1 MAKKLSEVHNMLNKN
16 SSKTYCFVIKSFI
29 LLLLSIV
36 LVNIITARSTLEQ
49 TCVSRIFCK
58 TPVSTTASPLSEI
71 PIIFP
76 ELEYKELF
84 DIDLSNDAISTV
96 LDHIHKLEAA
106 IASDSYTEE
115 AVLTMQQELARLQDI
130 VVALETDIEHYTH
143 FEQEHYY
150 AAKTWEYFKQQGYN
164 DAVTCGIIGNMML
177 ETSDGTLEI
186 SPTIYSPGGSFY
198 GLCQWALV
206 YSPAVAGLS
215 FEEQL
220 DYLIEDMPSNFATFG
235 FCYADGFT
243 FEDFLA
249 LEDPGAAAIAFA
261 KVYERCHAGT
271 YNLRANAANIA
282 YNYFVES
289 ID

>member
-130 VVALETDIEHYTH
+130 VVALETDIKH
-143 FEQEHYY
+143 FLTSPQRFLYEFFCW
-150 AAKTWEYFKQQGYN
+150 KTLLSVYF
-164 DAVTCGIIGNMML
+164 
-177 ETSDGTLEI
+177 
-186 SPTIYSPGGSFY
+186 
-198 GLCQWALV
+198 
-206 YSPAVAGLS
+206 
-215 FEEQL
+215 
-220 DYLIEDMPSNFATFG
+220 
-235 FCYADGFT
+235 
-243 FEDFLA
+243 
-249 LEDPGAAAIAFA
+249 
-261 KVYERCHAGT
+261 
-271 YNLRANAANIA
+271 
-282 YNYFVES
+282 
-289 ID
+289 